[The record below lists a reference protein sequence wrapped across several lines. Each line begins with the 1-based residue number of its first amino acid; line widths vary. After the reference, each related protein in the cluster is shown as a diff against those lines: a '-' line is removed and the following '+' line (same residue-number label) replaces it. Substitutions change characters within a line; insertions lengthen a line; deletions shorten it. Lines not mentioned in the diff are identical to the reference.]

1 MAETWCGLRSH
12 VYQGLEFLAATAAQ
26 EAHLSVRL
34 TSFPY
39 IGKSQNIKRSEYSHS
54 RIKAI
59 ANWAVNRAANFTID
73 TDIEAEENSE
83 S

>member
-1 MAETWCGLRSH
+1 MLTNANNFHWC
-12 VYQGLEFLAATAAQ
+12 E
-26 EAHLSVRL
+26 
-34 TSFPY
+34 PY
-39 IGKSQNIKRSEYSHS
+39 IGKSQNIKRSEYLHS